1 MGIGQIIVGGIFL
14 TLAIGAFVISY
25 LQFKEKG
32 YLFNNAYFWASPK
45 ERKQMDKNK
54 ESKKTYYRQS
64 GFAFMFIGLAFLIF
78 AVYIVTDWMWMYIV
92 FWVLYRLSKL
102 NDVNNSNSILSNR
115 QGRTSIHR
123 SMECIVHN
131 VRFRAA
137 PKPPSDEG
145 GGTAQAVTEGETAGN
160 RSTVNSL
167 PQSA

>member
-92 FWVLYRLSKL
+92 FWVF
-102 NDVNNSNSILSNR
+102 VI
-115 QGRTSIHR
+115 I
-123 SMECIVHN
+123 
-131 VRFRAA
+131 
-137 PKPPSDEG
+137 
-145 GGTAQAVTEGETAGN
+145 AVVYAVVSSVQIE
-160 RSTVNSL
+160 RRK
-167 PQSA
+167 